1 MFFIFINNFF
11 EVKKCFLDITG
22 HNILDFTFMLLFTSN
37 FEFYTVLLATK
48 KIFYFIFKKLKEIFK
63 NN

>member
-11 EVKKCFLDITG
+11 EVKKSFIDITG
-22 HNILDFTFMLLFTSN
+22 HNISDFTIMLLFISN

-48 KIFYFIFKKLKEIFK
+48 MIFYFIFKIKRNL
-63 NN
+63 